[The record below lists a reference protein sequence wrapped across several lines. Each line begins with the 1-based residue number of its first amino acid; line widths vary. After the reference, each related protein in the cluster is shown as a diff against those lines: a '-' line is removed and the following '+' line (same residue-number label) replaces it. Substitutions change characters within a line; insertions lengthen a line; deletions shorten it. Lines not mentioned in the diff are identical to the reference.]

1 MITIDNLEKARS
13 GDRKFKLQAML
24 QKHPF
29 RKQITLLRIDLGNCY
44 YSGDAGLQITLGL
57 VPRVFSF
64 YREYKDYRVSLFGV
78 YLHFRKW

>member
-1 MITIDNLEKARS
+1 MITIDNLEKARL
-13 GDRKFKLQAML
+13 GDRKLKLQAMF

-29 RKQITLLRIDLGNCY
+29 RKQITLLRIGLGNCY
-44 YSGDAGLQITLGL
+44 YSGDVGLQLTLGL

-64 YREYKDYRVSLFGV
+64 CRAYNEYRVSLFGI